1 MADRQ
6 STQVD
11 PELEI
16 QRLFQGYTNSGR
28 GQGPVGRLWVFLVSN
43 RPWIGSERGIFSL
56 DQMWTRIIVRNGLVN
71 RTLDLDWVER

>member
-16 QRLFQGYTNSGR
+16 QRLFQDYTNSGR
-28 GQGPVGRLWVFLVSN
+28 GQGLVGRHWVFLVSK

-56 DQMWTRIIVRNGLVN
+56 DQMRTRIIVRSGVVN
-71 RTLDLDWVER
+71 RSLDLESVVR